1 MTGAS
6 AKEGKPTL
14 TPFGKR
20 IRELRAERGV
30 TQKDMAAAIGVSTAY
45 LSALEL
51 GQRGLPA
58 WYLVQRIIAYFNV
71 IWDEAGE
78 LERLAQISHPR
89 VRLDTE
95 GLGPEATELAN
106 RFARRLPTLSPQ
118 EISAILAILDPA
130 TRLRR

>member
-1 MTGAS
+1 MTRPPPA
-6 AKEGKPTL
+6 L
-14 TPFGKR
+14 TPFGR
-20 IRELRAERGV
+20 RLRELRKERGL
-30 TQKDMAAAIGVSTAY
+30 TQKEMAAAIGVSTAY

-51 GQRGLPA
+51 GQRGLPG

-78 LERLAQISHPR
+78 LERLAQLSHPR

-106 RFARRLPTLSPQ
+106 RFARRLPTLTPQ
-118 EISAILAILDPA
+118 ERDALMAILDPG
-130 TRLRR
+130 RRPRR

>member
-1 MTGAS
+1 MSRPAP
-6 AKEGKPTL
+6 AL
-14 TPFGKR
+14 TPFGRR

-30 TQKDMAAAIGVSTAY
+30 TQKEMAAALGISTAY

-78 LERLAQISHPR
+78 LERLAQLSHPR
-89 VRLDTE
+89 VKLDTE

-106 RFARRLPTLSPQ
+106 RFARRLPGLTPQ
-118 EISAILAILDPA
+118 EIAALMAILDPA
-130 TRLRR
+130 SRARR